1 MKISDLGEFG
11 LIGRIKKL
19 ALRKP
24 SSAPV
29 GIGDDAAALKLSA
42 SHILLATTDLLIEG
56 VHFDLAYTDFSSLG
70 WKAAAVNLSDIAAMG
85 GVPRYC
91 LTALGIPAGVSVE
104 QVLEFYRGFN
114 ALLRAH
120 AATLAGGDTC
130 SSGRGLFISVTALGE
145 VEPKRIITRAGAKPG
160 DRIYVT
166 GTLGDSAA
174 GLELLRS
181 GVRSKESGVRS
192 KNLKSAIRTPC
203 TRGSTRK
210 RWAQAPQSAI
220 EKLIARHLRPAPR
233 VEWGRKLALSG
244 CANAMIDLSDG
255 LSSDLARI
263 CEQSGVG
270 ADIVAHGIPLS
281 AALRA
286 LSGKLARPALQYALS
301 GGEDYELLFTVPP
314 ARVKKLCSLKL
325 PVTEIGSITSGK
337 TLSLADARGRKK
349 PLPPAGYDHFRG
361 GGRPLR
367 HIK

>member
-192 KNLKSAIRTPC
+192 KNLTSALIR
-203 TRGSTRK
+203 
-210 RWAQAPQSAI
+210 
-220 EKLIARHLRPAPR
+220 RHLRPVPR

-314 ARVKKLCSLKL
+314 AKVKKLCSLKL